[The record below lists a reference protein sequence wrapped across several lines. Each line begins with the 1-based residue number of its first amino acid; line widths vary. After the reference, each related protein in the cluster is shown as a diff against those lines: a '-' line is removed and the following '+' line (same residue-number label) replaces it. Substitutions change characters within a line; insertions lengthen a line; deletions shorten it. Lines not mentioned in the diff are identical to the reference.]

1 VHQSME
7 GESLVDDFP
16 FEHYDEKTSVAVAN

>member
-1 VHQSME
+1 ME